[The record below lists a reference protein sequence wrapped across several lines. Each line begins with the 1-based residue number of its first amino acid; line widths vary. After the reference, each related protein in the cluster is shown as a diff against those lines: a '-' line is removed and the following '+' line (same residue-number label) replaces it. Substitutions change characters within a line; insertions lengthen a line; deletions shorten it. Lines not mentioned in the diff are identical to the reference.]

1 MPASVRAPFAVLL
14 VGACGIVGCA
24 SGPGLPRAAEV
35 LAGSRAAVRYE
46 QPGTRLA
53 LTLQN
58 ESAGARSV
66 VYSAGSTD
74 PGLKVVADASLQA
87 LLDVFAAKGLFALA
101 CSEPGPGTQD
111 VLRVEVDGRRWTWA
125 RRRFGDSPADQTVFE
140 AKTYFLE
147 LYNQSLAT
155 HSATGERPDFRDENS
170 RARDDAAA
178 ARRRLQG
185 STGAPR

>member
-14 VGACGIVGCA
+14 VAACGIVGCA
-24 SGPGLPRAAEV
+24 SAPELPRAAV
-35 LAGSRAAVRYE
+35 VAAGSRAAVRYE
-46 QPGTRLA
+46 QPGSRLV

-58 ESAGARSV
+58 ESAGPRSV
-66 VYSAGSTD
+66 VYSASGTD

-87 LLDVFAAKGLFALA
+87 LLDVFAAKGLFTMPG
-101 CSEPGPGTQD
+101 SEPGPGTQD
-111 VLRVEVDGRRWTWA
+111 VLRVEVDGRRWTWT
-125 RRRFGDSPADQTVFE
+125 RRRFGDSPADQAVVE
-140 AKTYFLE
+140 AKAYFLE

-155 HSATGERPDFRDENS
+155 HSVSGERPDFRDENS

-178 ARRRLQG
+178 ARRRLQS